1 LLDEVAKIHPFVG
14 GPLTVTILY
23 PKPRILTIYTTI
35 VAVLAFKGVI
45 SLELKRRDNDQ
56 KVIALKLQMQEM
68 MAVLLE

>member
-1 LLDEVAKIHPFVG
+1 MYL
-14 GPLTVTILY
+14 
-23 PKPRILTIYTTI
+23 KPRILTLYTTI

-45 SLELKRRDNDQ
+45 NLELKRRDNDQ